1 MNYQQ
6 QVAEIVS
13 TATFGDLIEF
23 SYPIGYSHWGVYAGD
38 GYVIHFAVADEGQ
51 LMSHVRNSLQVM
63 FPVCGD
69 LLLGETMIRKVP
81 LSGVTV
87 PKGARV
93 FISNTRHTFP
103 PSTPEEMDLRCKALV
118 GLVFQYNLFNFNCEH
133 FATFVRYGKAVCNQ
147 IPARRKNT
155 ECVEATA
162 VFKDFVSSNE
172 TTSSYVCN

>member
-6 QVAEIVS
+6 QVYQIVS
-13 TATFGDLIEF
+13 TAKFGDLIEF
-23 SYPIGYSHWGVYAGD
+23 CYPIGYSHWGVYAED

-51 LMSHVRNSLQVM
+51 LMSHIRNSLQVM

-69 LLLGETMIRKVP
+69 LLLGETMIRRVP
-81 LSGVTV
+81 LGEVTV

-93 FISNTRHTFP
+93 SINNTCHTFT
-103 PSTPEEMDLRCKALV
+103 PSTPEEIMLRCNALL
-118 GLVFQYNLFNFNCEH
+118 GQVFQYHLFNFNCEH

-162 VFKDFVSSNE
+162 IFKDFVICKE
-172 TTSSYVCN
+172 PTHYE